1 MVKRTGCQCFTCRHS
16 DEPRVLAGYLQ
27 GYIDASNWF
36 LNWAK
41 EMGIESGSID
51 KNDLPGIIAQMQCNR
66 DESSGGF
73 CSICQRL
80 CYGNNCRRTCIW
92 IFVRKLKH

>member
-41 EMGIESGSID
+41 EMGIESGS
-51 KNDLPGIIAQMQCNR
+51 NAM
-66 DESSGGF
+66 
-73 CSICQRL
+73 
-80 CYGNNCRRTCIW
+80 
-92 IFVRKLKH
+92 